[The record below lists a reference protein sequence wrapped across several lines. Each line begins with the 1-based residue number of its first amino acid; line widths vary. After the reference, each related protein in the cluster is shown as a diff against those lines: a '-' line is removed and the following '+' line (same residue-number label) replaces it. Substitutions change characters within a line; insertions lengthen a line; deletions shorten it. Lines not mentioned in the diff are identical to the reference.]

1 MQSIRRLIYIS
12 RSFGRP
18 SLLNSIE
25 RRQNMCTH
33 DEKSI
38 TKSQVI
44 RNTPAIGSAKP
55 LQLQIDWDLE
65 MEQIVA
71 EEEHKKDRS
80 ILAPVEDESQIYV
93 EPMLRPTFNLAAY
106 VQKSETLQQLIK
118 LGVNLDSLDR
128 KNVGKFIASLD
139 FNKDIAAHILVL
151 KDKVGIPIQVMGQ
164 YLTKNPNIL
173 KENLDDIQTRVNYL
187 ELKKFTRDDI
197 VAIVTK
203 NPQWLNISTHEI
215 DERLGF
221 FQNEFQ
227 LTGNEVRA
235 LTIKCPKIITYNVM
249 DIKRLTFSIR
259 EECGFEDDEIREILL
274 KVPKIWM
281 KRMYLKLDLIESHS
295 F

>member
-1 MQSIRRLIYIS
+1 MQSVRRLIYIS

-25 RRQNMCTH
+25 RRQNMCTN

-55 LQLQIDWDLE
+55 LQLQIDWDVE

-71 EEEHKKDRS
+71 EEEHKKSRS

-151 KDKVGIPIQVMGQ
+151 KEKVGIPIEAMGQ

-203 NPQWLNISTHEI
+203 NPQWLNINTHEI

-235 LTIKCPKIITYNVM
+235 LTVKCPKIITYNEM

-281 KRMYLKLDLIESHS
+281 KRMYLGLN
-295 F
+295 